1 MSKNFRLKWFSIFM
15 MISGVATCIIALLF
29 PETLSLFYLLSPN
42 MTIEG
47 LTNNGL
53 NSIRFFAT
61 LAGTMLTAWGLMGYH
76 ISFNYSF
83 ESRKVLLIA
92 FVFWFIMDNLISFI
106 SGFPYNIILNIGF
119 FAGGI
124 WSLSIPVEN

>member
-1 MSKNFRLKWFSIFM
+1 MSQNIRLKWFSIFM

-29 PETLSLFYLLSPN
+29 PEVLSLFYLLSPD
-42 MTIEG
+42 MTIED

-76 ISFNYSF
+76 ISSNYLL
-83 ESRKVLLIA
+83 ESRNVLIIA
-92 FVFWFIMDNLISFI
+92 FIFWFIMDSLMSII
-106 SGFPYNIILNIGF
+106 SGFVYNIILNIGF

>member
-1 MSKNFRLKWFSIFM
+1 MSQNIRLKWFSIFM

-29 PETLSLFYLLSPN
+29 PEALALFYLLSPD
-42 MTIEG
+42 MTIED

-76 ISFNYSF
+76 ISFNYSL

-92 FVFWFIMDNLISFI
+92 FVFWFIMDSLISFN